1 MGWRPSLQKEVQN
14 AGQYLKPAHCSVLL
28 VLGQDADPGSPRRR
42 EVQPGGT
49 RLPLRHRRKNLCF
62 SPRPRSWRPQ
72 KTRGRSRFPLSLLP
86 VFLCN
91 FLGATLSRHRLRRR
105 DINFRAKDLRTPTTR
120 DRHKSHS
127 TPTREERTASTNC
140 VLQASIAASSGTFAR
155 ALSAPTP
162 YTPIRLP

>member
-1 MGWRPSLQKEVQN
+1 MMGWRPSLQKEVQN

-72 KTRGRSRFPLSLLP
+72 KTRAGHG
-86 VFLCN
+86 FLCHS
-91 FLGATLSRHRLRRR
+91 FRYSFVISLVRLYR
-105 DINFRAKDLRTPTTR
+105 
-120 DRHKSHS
+120 
-127 TPTREERTASTNC
+127 
-140 VLQASIAASSGTFAR
+140 GTDYDDE
-155 ALSAPTP
+155 T
-162 YTPIRLP
+162 